1 MNKLSRL
8 FFILLIFLPL
18 TTKALESDSDQP
30 MLVSSDSAQINS
42 QSGVGLYRGNVHFN
56 QGASY
61 LTADYAETFTDED
74 NNLVSAF
81 AEGVEDQRAHYWTL
95 TDIDKPELHARA
107 DRIEYQAKENK
118 IYLIGNAEVI
128 QGEDSYHAPIIEYDT
143 EKEEVISPEDDQGR
157 TVIIL
162 QNQTDS

>member
-1 MNKLSRL
+1 MSKLSKL
-8 FFILLIFLPL
+8 FIILLTLLPW
-18 TTKALESDSDQP
+18 TTQALESDNDQP

-42 QSGVGLYRGNVHFN
+42 QNGIGIYRGNVRFN
-56 QGASY
+56 QGTSY

-81 AEGVEDQRAHYWTL
+81 ADGVEDQRAHYWTL

-107 DRIEYQAKENK
+107 DRIEYQAEENK

-162 QNQTDS
+162 QKQADS